1 MELQSLIYL
10 FVGISFTIYFGLA
23 LWTKSTS
30 TKDFYIAK
38 NSFTPISNGVSIAV
52 DFISA
57 VTFVALAGTI
67 SYIGFDG
74 SAYIMGFTGGFVLLT
89 LLIVPY
95 LRKFGKFHLSEFIE
109 ARYYSRFAR
118 NITIL
123 IIIIVSFI
131 YISAQMKGIG
141 IVFSRIFQIDKEIA
155 LVVAIF
161 VAFLYSLLGGIRQV
175 TYTQIAQYIIILFA
189 FITPI
194 IFLCLEFTNG
204 FLPHLA
210 LFSKT
215 TFAFDTGIK
224 VIPEGTFLLHVLD
237 SSLEDFGFSYTK
249 ALGLLDIFTISLS
262 LMLGVA
268 TLPHIL
274 VKFISTPSV
283 NDSRKS
289 AFWAL
294 IFIAIIYTTLSPLA
308 ALSKLNNIKH
318 TQNVEYEAFI
328 NDEIKFQNDSP
339 NNGKWLQT
347 WQDIGE
353 IKYIEKNNDG
363 KIQINNSNSNELF
376 INPDIQTLVNPEI
389 ANLPNWTIALILAGA
404 LAAALSTMTGLI
416 LITTN
421 SILLLFIEKEIAY
434 NSTKFKILSKLF
446 LLIIISLATFFTIP
460 YYSIIKTITI
470 SFTILAGTLFP
481 TIVLGIFNKNIT
493 KEGAIVGLLTSLIF
507 MLVYIIYFCFINNDI
522 NSSDEYLFGITPIG
536 IGVVGAVLNFIVSII
551 VSKFT
556 PKVPD
561 DVILLI
567 DNLRS
572 PSINQK
578 ESL

>member
-23 LWTKSTS
+23 LWTKSSS

-38 NSFTPISNGVSIAV
+38 SSFSPITNGISIAV

-67 SYIGFDG
+67 SYLGFNG
-74 SAYIMGFTGGFVLLT
+74 SAYIMGFTGGFVLLA

-95 LRKFGKFHLSEFIE
+95 LRKFGKFHLCEFVE
-109 ARYYSRFAR
+109 ARYYSKFAR
-118 NITIL
+118 NLTIF

-194 IFLCLEFTNG
+194 IYLSLELTDG
-204 FLPHLA
+204 FIPQLA

-215 TFAFDTGIK
+215 TFAFDTGVKI
-224 VIPEGTFLLHVLD
+224 IPEGTFLLHVLD
-237 SSLEDFGFSYTK
+237 NSLEDFGFTYTK
-249 ALGLLDIFTISLS
+249 ALGVLDLFTISLS

-268 TLPHIL
+268 ILPHIL
-274 VKFISTPSV
+274 VKFISTPSI
-283 NDSRKS
+283 NDTRKS

-294 IFIAIIYTTLSPLA
+294 VFIAIIYTAISPLGV
-308 ALSKLNNIKH
+308 LSKINNIKH

-328 NDEIKFQNDSP
+328 NDEVKNQNHIVNS
-339 NNGKWLQT
+339 GKWLQI
-347 WQDIGE
+347 WQNIGE
-353 IKYIEKNNDG
+353 IKYFEKNNDG
-363 KIQINNSNSNELF
+363 KIQINDSLSNELY
-376 INPDIQTLVNPEI
+376 INPDIQTLLNPEI

-416 LITTN
+416 LISTN
-421 SILLLFIEKEIAY
+421 SILIFFEEKQIAH
-434 NSTKFKILSKLF
+434 NSIKYKVLSKIF
-446 LLIIISLATFFTIP
+446 ILIIISLATFFTIP
-460 YYSIIKTITI
+460 YYTIIETISI
-470 SFTILAGTLFP
+470 SFTILAATLFP

-493 KEGAIVGLLTSLIF
+493 KEGAISGLIISLIF
-507 MLVYIIYFCFINNDI
+507 ILTYIIYFCFINNRV
-522 NSSDEYLFGITPIG
+522 SSFDDYLFGIMPTA
-536 IGVVGAVLNFIVSII
+536 IGVIGAIINIFITII
-551 VSKFT
+551 ISRFT
-556 PKVPD
+556 PKVPEE
-561 DVILLI
+561 VLLLI
-567 DNLRS
+567 DDLRS
-572 PSINQK
+572 PSINKK

>member
-10 FVGISFTIYFGLA
+10 LVGVSFTIYFGLA
-23 LWTKSTS
+23 LWTKSSS

-38 NSFTPISNGVSIAV
+38 NSFSPVVNGVSIAV

-67 SYIGFDG
+67 SLLGFSG
-74 SAYIMGFTGGFVLLT
+74 SAYIMGFTGGFVLLA

-109 ARYYSRFAR
+109 ARYYSKFAR
-118 NITIL
+118 NLTIF

-131 YISAQMKGIG
+131 YISAQIKGIG
-141 IVFSRIFQIDKEIA
+141 IVFSRIFQIDKDIA

-161 VAFLYSLLGGIRQV
+161 VAFLYSLFGGIRQV
-175 TYTQIAQYIIILFA
+175 TYTQIAQYMIILFA

-194 IFLCLEFTNG
+194 IFLSLELTNG
-204 FLPHLA
+204 FIPQLA

-215 TFAFDTGIK
+215 NFIFDSGIK
-224 VIPEGTFLLHVLD
+224 TIEQGSYLLHVLD
-237 SSLEDFGFSYTK
+237 SSLEDYGFSYTK

-268 TLPHIL
+268 ALPHIL

-283 NDSRKS
+283 NDTRKS

-294 IFIAIIYTTLSPLA
+294 VFIAIIYTAMSPLG
-308 ALSKLNNIKH
+308 ALSKINSIKH

-328 NDEIKFQNDSP
+328 NGEIKHPNGLD
-339 NNGKWLQT
+339 NNGKWLDI
-347 WQDIGE
+347 WQN
-353 IKYIEKNNDG
+353 IKEVEFTDKNQDS
-363 KIQINNSNSNELF
+363 KIQINNSSSNELY
-376 INPDIQTLVNPEI
+376 INPDIQTLINPEI
-389 ANLPNWTIALILAGA
+389 ANLPNWTVALILAGA

-416 LITTN
+416 LISTN
-421 SILLLFIEKEIAY
+421 SILIFFEEKDIAY
-434 NSTKFKILSKLF
+434 NTKRYKIFSKIF
-446 LLIIISLATFFTIP
+446 LLAIISLATFFTIP
-460 YYSIIKTITI
+460 NYSIIETITI

-481 TIVLGIFNKNIT
+481 TIVLGIFSKNIT
-493 KEGAIVGLLTSLIF
+493 KEGAISGLIVSLLFI
-507 MLVYIIYFCFINNDI
+507 LVYIIYFCFIENDLY
-522 NSSDEYLFGITPIG
+522 SYDKYLFGIMPIG
-536 IGVVGAVLNFIVSII
+536 IGVVGAILNIFISII

-556 PKVPD
+556 SKVPEEV
-561 DVILLI
+561 VILI
-567 DNLRS
+567 DNLRT
-572 PSINQK
+572 PEIK
-578 ESL
+578 EIL